1 MEKISIETVNAEN
14 RVWCEPVLQDDVYI
28 RSRAFALN
36 GKQVG
41 AKGCPPYKGL

>member
-36 GKQVG
+36 GNK
-41 AKGCPPYKGL
+41 